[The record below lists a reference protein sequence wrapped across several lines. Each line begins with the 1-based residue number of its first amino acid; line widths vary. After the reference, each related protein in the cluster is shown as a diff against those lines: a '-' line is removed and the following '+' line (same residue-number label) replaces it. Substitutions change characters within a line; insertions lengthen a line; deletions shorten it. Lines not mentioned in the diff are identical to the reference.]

1 MYVFIKLNVFFVV
14 VVGSFV
20 CVCVW
25 FFFYLYVLCIK
36 ILIEKL
42 TLYLIQHTSKNNMLF

>member
-14 VVGSFV
+14 VGCFL
-20 CVCVW
+20 CVCV
-25 FFFYLYVLCIK
+25 FFFVFLYVLCIK

-42 TLYLIQHTSKNNMLF
+42 TLYLIQQTSKNNMLF